1 MPYLRKVGALST
13 ISTDATMSTDAD
25 VLKRRAALRAADW
38 LRPGLRLGLGTGTTA
53 THFVDI
59 VGERVR
65 QGLDLTCV
73 PTSEATRRQA
83 EKLGIPLTTLDEIDR
98 LDLTVDG
105 ADEFTDNLLVIK
117 GGGGALLHEKIV
129 AAASRRMVVIVD
141 ASKRVDC
148 LGHFPLPVEVVPF
161 GRAATRRLIEEAAA
175 RAGVQGQLVLRRQ
188 ADGHVFVTDGG
199 HQIFD
204 CAFHEIRDPPR
215 LAAALS
221 AVPGVVEHG
230 LFIGL
235 VSTIIM
241 AQADGIEVIGELAE
255 Q

>member
-1 MPYLRKVGALST
+1 MST
-13 ISTDATMSTDAD
+13 TSTDAQ
-25 VLKRRAALRAADW
+25 KRQAALRAAEW

-53 THFVDI
+53 AHFVDI

-65 QGLDLTCV
+65 QGLDILCV
-73 PTSEATRRQA
+73 PTSTATRRQA
-83 EKLGIPLTTLDEIDR
+83 EQRGIPLTTLDELDE

-105 ADEFTDNLLVIK
+105 ADEFTDDLTVIK
-117 GGGGALLHEKIV
+117 GGGGALLYEKIV
-129 AAASRRMVVIVD
+129 AAASHRMIVIVD
-141 ASKRVDC
+141 GSKRVGR
-148 LGHFPLPVEVVPF
+148 LGRFPLPVEVVPF
-161 GRAATRRLIEEAAA
+161 GLAATRRHIEEAAA
-175 RAGVQGQLVLRRQ
+175 AAGVQGALVLRRQ

-204 CAFHEIRDPPR
+204 CAFREIGDPPR

-235 VSTIIM
+235 VSSIIV
-241 AQADGIEVIGELAE
+241 AGADGIQIIGASAE
-255 Q
+255 S